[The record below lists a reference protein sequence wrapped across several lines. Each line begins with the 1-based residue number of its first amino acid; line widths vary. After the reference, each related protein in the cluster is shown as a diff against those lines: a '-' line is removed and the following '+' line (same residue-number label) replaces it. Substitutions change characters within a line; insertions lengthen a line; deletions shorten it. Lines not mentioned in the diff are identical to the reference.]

1 MEAENLEPVLCQKAL
16 AFIALLYAIE
26 ERGRNLLDQERL
38 LLRAQESKPIVDAF
52 FAWLSSAF
60 TEKVLLPTN
69 PFTKAANYA
78 LEREQA
84 LRVFLEYSNVPL
96 DTDPR

>member
-1 MEAENLEPVLCQKAL
+1 VHARRKFVEAENLEPVLCQKAL

-52 FAWLSSAF
+52 FTWLSSAF
-60 TEKVLLPTN
+60 TEKATN
-69 PFTKAANYA
+69 QSFPQSRQLCFGTGTGVT
-78 LEREQA
+78 RI
-84 LRVFLEYSNVPL
+84 S
-96 DTDPR
+96 